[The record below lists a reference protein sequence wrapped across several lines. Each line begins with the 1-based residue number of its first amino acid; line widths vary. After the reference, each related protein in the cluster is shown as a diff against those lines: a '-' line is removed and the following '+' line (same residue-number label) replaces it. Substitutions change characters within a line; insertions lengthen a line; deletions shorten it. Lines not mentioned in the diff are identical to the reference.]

1 MKIKINQS
9 ETYDIEIPE
18 EVTMEQFMGLQQRF
32 NHISKVLCK
41 DTFGV
46 LSTGKIPEVRGT
58 RGPYK
63 VRNAMHPLSERP
75 WCESRDELI
84 KVLKILYHSN
94 KQAKY
99 EYAESINRPWNDIS
113 KALPNYRKKWN
124 IKPEEVGLI
133 RFPYKGEGQGWRN
146 KNLKIKQEESEEENK
161 YDVGVKHF
169 SKDGKYLCNQ
179 AVNPSEE
186 KLTNEWFKVTCDNCK
201 ARRFKNAD
209 TEEEKEEDS

>member
-18 EVTMEQFMGLQQRF
+18 EVTMEQFIGLQQRF

-41 DTFGV
+41 DTFGA

-63 VRNAMHPLSERP
+63 IRKTRHPLSERP
-75 WCESRDELI
+75 WCKDRNEMI
-84 KVLKILYHSN
+84 KIIKILYYSN
-94 KQAKY
+94 KQAKE
-99 EYAESINRPWNDIS
+99 EYAKSINRTWLDIS
-113 KALPNYRKKWN
+113 KSVSSYRRKWN
-124 IKPEEVGLI
+124 IGPEEVGLI
-133 RFPYKGEGQGWRN
+133 RFPYKGEGYSI
-146 KNLKIKQEESEEENK
+146 KNLKIKQEEPEEENK
-161 YDVGVKHF
+161 YYVGIKHF
-169 SKDGKYLCNQ
+169 SKYGRYLCNPT
-179 AVNPSEE
+179 VNSSEE
-186 KLTNEWFKVTCDNCK
+186 KLTNEWVEVTCDNCK